1 MQGTPKYGIIE
12 QNVYYI
18 MIFEERSQLMKHKSK
33 KKPVVIVL
41 VCLAVLAAAA
51 ACVWFLW
58 LKDYLAASSAPP
70 VYVNSVASITGMDMG
85 TNPRYAGVV
94 EPQQTYDVTKDESKT
109 VAEVLVAEGD
119 QVQPGTPL
127 FRYDTEEMQLTLE
140 QAELDLEGISNQI
153 STLKNQLSDL
163 EKEKKKASKDEQYS
177 YTVQIQS
184 VELQIK
190 NEEYNSTVKK
200 SEIDKLKSSLE
211 NAEVYSE
218 VEGVVKEVNVNGGT
232 DITGQPLPFISILSS
247 GEYRVKGTI
256 SELNLGSLYQGQAVI
271 VHSRVDESQTWTGL
285 VDTIEMEPTD
295 DRNNN
300 MYYMSGD
307 TGQRSSR
314 YNFYVT
320 LDSLEGL
327 ILGQHVYIEPDLGP
341 AAQREGLWLPAA
353 YIDHDEVG
361 SFVWAADENDRLEIR
376 SLTLGDYDAENDMY
390 QITSG
395 LTAQDRIAYP
405 SEELVEGGPVTS
417 DESLAAGPVQDPA
430 FPEDG
435 TAVDDG
441 MLYGEE
447 GMDGSAYLEDGTYDD
462 TYGNTDT
469 DTYDDTYDDTEAGDA
484 ELDGG
489 VTVEARDAGAAF
501 DLVQDS
507 EGAA

>member
-1 MQGTPKYGIIE
+1 
-12 QNVYYI
+12 
-18 MIFEERSQLMKHKSK
+18 MIFEERLQLMKHKSK

-51 ACVWFLW
+51 ACLWFFW

-70 VYVNSVASITGMDMG
+70 VYVNSVASIVGMDSG
-85 TNPRYAGVV
+85 TSPRYSGVV
-94 EPQQTYDVTKDESKT
+94 EPQQTYDVKKDDSKA

-127 FRYDTEEMQLTLE
+127 FRYDTEEMQLSLE

-153 STLKNQLSDL
+153 STLKNQLDDL
-163 EKEKKKASKDEQYS
+163 EDEKKKASKDEQYS

-190 NEEYNSTVKK
+190 NEEYNSSVKK
-200 SEIDKLKSSLE
+200 SEIDKLKASLE
-211 NAEVYSE
+211 TAEVYSE
-218 VEGVVKEVNVNGGT
+218 VEGVVKEVNLNGGT
-232 DITGQPLPFISILSS
+232 DVTGQPLPFISILSS
-247 GEYRVKGTI
+247 GQYRIKGTI

-271 VHSRVDESQTWTGL
+271 VHSRVDQSQTWTGL

-295 DRNNN
+295 DQRNN
-300 MYYMSGD
+300 MYYIAGD
-307 TGQRSSR
+307 AGQRSSR

-341 AAQREGLWLPAA
+341 ASQREGLWLPAA
-353 YIDHDEVG
+353 YIAHDEVG
-361 SFVWAADENDRLEIR
+361 SYVWAADENDRLEIR
-376 SLTLGDYDAENDMY
+376 TLTLGDYDGENDMY

-405 SEELVEGGPVTS
+405 SEDLVEGGPVTS

-435 TAVDDG
+435 TIVDDG

-447 GMDGSAYLEDGTYDD
+447 GTEDSYYTEDGAAVDGSGDTYDD
-462 TYGNTDT
+462 TYG
-469 DTYDDTYDDTEAGDA
+469 DTYDDTEAGGA
-484 ELDGG
+484 GLDGG
-489 VTVEARDAGAAF
+489 VAITDP
-501 DLVQDS
+501 
-507 EGAA
+507 EGNGVALWSISISVSN